1 MELRSRDYS
10 LAPALSAATTVYDA
24 AVFQYVFG
32 IYVVLQEVASFQ
44 KSLKVLYPRVS
55 PTKFLE
61 SHLDAEIKTDEF

>member
-24 AVFQYVFG
+24 AVFYYVFG
-32 IYVVLQEVASFQ
+32 IVLQKVASFQ

>member
-24 AVFQYVFG
+24 CCVLVCIWY
-32 IYVVLQEVASFQ
+32 IVLQEVASFQ

-61 SHLDAEIKTDEF
+61 SHLDALR